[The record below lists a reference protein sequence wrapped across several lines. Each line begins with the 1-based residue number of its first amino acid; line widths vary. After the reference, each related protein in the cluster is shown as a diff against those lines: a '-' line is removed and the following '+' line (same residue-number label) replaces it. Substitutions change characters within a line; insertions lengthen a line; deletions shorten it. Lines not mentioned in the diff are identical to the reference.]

1 VGYWCDRLLGQRPE
15 PVTSQVT
22 AFLQQNA
29 AANEA
34 LDLIND
40 SNTGGVPDRVGVWNA
55 NNLKLHYTI
64 ARLRTAVSLILCSPD
79 FLRR

>member
-1 VGYWCDRLLGQRPE
+1 MGYWCDRLLGQRPE
-15 PVTSQVT
+15 PVTAQVT

-29 AANEA
+29 GANEA
-34 LDLIND
+34 LDLISD
-40 SNTGGVPDRVGVWNA
+40 GNTGGVPGRVGVWNL

-64 ARLRTAVSLILCSPD
+64 APLRTGVGLILCTPD